1 MTPAAPEEGTRSETT
16 DRPSAPQR
24 AVALAFEGFARITF
38 RAYITLDVRGREKL
52 PEGGFVVVSNHA
64 SHLDAMVILH
74 VCGGPFRR
82 FHLAAAGDYFFGPAM
97 AAAAGRKP
105 SRFGALL
112 RTALRLEPMP
122 VRQLGES
129 AQRRAAR
136 TAAFAN
142 LAASCRAG
150 DVVVFFPEGSRS
162 PDGVMRRFRNGI
174 DELSAQFDGPIVPM
188 HIDGAYALWPKG
200 RRWGRRGTVT
210 VTVGDPLYPEP
221 ASTEPARAGA
231 AGTKGTGT
239 RRPRLSKRLEAEV
252 RRLAGEPTGE
262 EQTMVQHMKW
272 WGWGDEQVTFTHED
286 KPDLAP
292 FVREKL
298 GIDLDG
304 PRESVLDFD
313 ELAIDPPVPNE
324 AFSAALSDRLRPDQ
338 ITSEPMERVVHAYGK
353 SVRDLLRIRRGD
365 LGRMPDLIVY
375 PESEDDVVAIMETAL
390 AHSVVVIPFGGG
402 TNISE
407 SLEPPRDELRTVVSV
422 DMRKMDAV
430 IEIDEVARL
439 ARVQA
444 GVLGP
449 RLEEQLNAKGWT
461 FGHFP
466 DSFTYS
472 TLGGWIATRSSG
484 MQSDKYGDIAEI
496 TQALRA
502 VTPAGVLVTRAVPS
516 KSTGPDVNQMILGSE
531 GRLGII
537 TEATVRVHRAPEQRK
552 ILGYLFPDWY
562 DAITTMA
569 EIAESEASPSV
580 TRVADPNET
589 LFSFATKKP
598 GGLVDKYTSA
608 GLKEFLRRFKHYD
621 MDKACLG
628 FIGFE
633 GSEKHVKHQRKL
645 VGEIVSRHNGICVG
659 SGPGAL
665 YDQKKFDTP
674 YIRDHLLD
682 YGGVADVSETSAPWS
697 VLPKLYDGVIEAAEK
712 AFVEL
717 DVQGWI
723 MSHLSHSYHS
733 GACLYF
739 TFAFIGSDRTDVLDQ
754 YATVKRA
761 IQQAFMDLGGT
772 LSHHHAVGLAHAPW
786 LEQDISAPGVAMVRA
801 LFDGVDPEHQLN
813 PGKIVD

>member
-1 MTPAAPEEGTRSETT
+1 MSAAARAEGDGPATT
-16 DRPSAPQR
+16 ERTSAPQR
-24 AVALAFEGFARITF
+24 AVALAFEAFARLTF
-38 RAYITLDVRGREKL
+38 RAYITLDVQGRERL
-52 PEGGFVVVSNHA
+52 PPGGFVVVSNHT
-64 SHLDAMVILH
+64 SHLDAIVILH

-97 AAAAGRKP
+97 AAAAGRRP

-129 AQRRAAR
+129 AERRAAR
-136 TAAFAN
+136 ERAFAN
-142 LAASCRAG
+142 LAASCRSG

-174 DELSAQFDGPIVPM
+174 DELGAQFDGPIVPM
-188 HIDGAYALWPKG
+188 HIAGAYELWPKG

-210 VTVGDPLYPEP
+210 VRIGDPVVPSSEP
-221 ASTEPARAGA
+221 TEGVVAG
-231 AGTKGTGT
+231 
-239 RRPRLSKRLEAEV
+239 RRRIAKRLEAEV
-252 RRLAGEPTGE
+252 RRLAGESTGE
-262 EQTMVQHMKW
+262 EQAMVQHMKW

-304 PRESVLDFD
+304 PRESVLGFEDLTIEAPAAD
-313 ELAIDPPVPNE
+313 E
-324 AFSAALSDRLRPDQ
+324 AFHAALEARLRPEQ
-338 ITSEPMERVVHAYGK
+338 ITAEALERVVHAYGK

-375 PESEDDVVAIMETAL
+375 PESEDDVVAIVEAAL
-390 AHSVVVIPFGGG
+390 AHDVVVIPFGGG

-407 SLEPPRDELRTVVSV
+407 SLEPSREERRTVVSV

-598 GGLVDKYTSA
+598 GGLVDKYSSA

-628 FIGFE
+628 FIGYE

-723 MSHLSHSYHS
+723 MCHLSHSYHS

-739 TFAFIGSDRTDVLDQ
+739 TFAFIGSDRSDVLDQ
-754 YATVKRA
+754 YATVKQS

-786 LEQDISAPGVAMVRA
+786 LEQDISAPGVAMIRA
-801 LFDGVDPEHQLN
+801 LFDGVDPTHQLN